1 MKQDCFIDK
10 IGPFSA
16 DYDDLCRLM
25 TRFNIVDED
34 TLFSIK
40 LKMNNIYLSNDS
52 AIRVYAL
59 NHCL

>member
-25 TRFNIVDED
+25 ERYNIDAED
-34 TLFSIK
+34 MFLNIK
-40 LKMNNIYLSNDS
+40 LN
-52 AIRVYAL
+52 
-59 NHCL
+59 